1 MRSLL
6 VILLATF
13 AVSGTAAAQSPND
26 LIDGAIVELSAGLDG
41 RRDELADDRA
51 ALHALIDEIL
61 LPRFDRRYAAQL
73 VLGQHW
79 RAASA
84 EQRERFVDAFYN
96 AMLRQYADGVLEFQ
110 PDRIEVLPF
119 RGDDTQRRTTV
130 RTMVMLDDGQRVPVN
145 YGLVKRDSGWLM
157 FDVTIEGV
165 SYVRN
170 FRAELDSEIRA
181 GSLDRVIARFE
192 REAEGSGE
200 AGSDEGESDGDSG
213 DAGQNAE

>member
-1 MRSLL
+1 MRRILA
-6 VILLATF
+6 ILLATF
-13 AVSGTAAAQSPND
+13 AVSTAAAAQSPND
-26 LIDGAIVELSAGLDG
+26 LIDEAIVELSAGLDG
-41 RRDELADDRA
+41 RRDELAEDRD

-79 RAASA
+79 RSA
-84 EQRERFVDAFYN
+84 TDEQRERFVDAFYG

-110 PDRIEVLPF
+110 PDQIQVLPF
-119 RGDDTQRRTTV
+119 RGDDTQRRTMV
-130 RTMVMLDDGQRVPVN
+130 RTIVLLEDGTRVPVN
-145 YGLVKRDSGWLM
+145 YGLVKRDEGWLM

-181 GSLDRVIARFE
+181 GSLERVITRFE
-192 REAEGSGE
+192 SDAEGG
-200 AGSDEGESDGDSG
+200 AEGEDDGQSG
-213 DAGQNAE
+213 DAEQIAVE

>member
-1 MRSLL
+1 MRRIL

-13 AVSGTAAAQSPND
+13 LASGAAVAQSPND
-26 LIDGAIVELSAGLDG
+26 LIDSAIVELTAGLDG
-41 RRDELADDRA
+41 RREELAEDRE
-51 ALHALIDEIL
+51 ALHALINDIL

-79 RAASA
+79 RAASE
-84 EQRERFVDAFYN
+84 EQRERFVEAFYN

-110 PDRIEVLPF
+110 PDWFELLPF
-119 RGDDTQRRTTV
+119 RGDDTQRRTMV

-145 YGLVKRDSGWLM
+145 YGLVKRDAGWLI

-181 GSLDRVIARFE
+181 GSLDSVIARFE
-192 REAEGSGE
+192 RDAEGE
-200 AGSDEGESDGDSG
+200 DDGQSG
-213 DAGQNAE
+213 DAGQSAVE

>member
-6 VILLATF
+6 FILLATF
-13 AVSGTAAAQSPND
+13 AVSGEAAAQSPND
-26 LIDGAIVELSAGLDG
+26 LIDGAIVELTAGLDG
-41 RRDELADDRA
+41 RRDELAEDRE
-51 ALHALIDEIL
+51 ALHALINDIL

-84 EQRERFVDAFYN
+84 EQRQRFVDAFYN

-119 RGDDTQRRTTV
+119 RGDDTQRRTMV

-181 GSLDRVIARFE
+181 GSLEGVIARFE
-192 REAEGSGE
+192 RQAENG
-200 AGSDEGESDGDSG
+200 DEGDEDGQSG
-213 DAGQNAE
+213 DGAQNAVE

>member
-1 MRSLL
+1 MRRLL

-13 AVSGTAAAQSPND
+13 VASGAAVAQSPND
-26 LIDGAIVELSAGLDG
+26 LIDEAIVELSAGLDG
-41 RRDELADDRA
+41 RRDELAENRA

-79 RAASA
+79 RSASA
-84 EQRERFVDAFYN
+84 EQRERFVEAFYN
-96 AMLRQYADGVLEFQ
+96 AMLRQYADGVLEFE

-145 YGLVKRDSGWLM
+145 YGLVKRDEGWRM

-170 FRAELDSEIRA
+170 FRAELDSEIR
-181 GSLDRVIARFE
+181 GSSLDRVIARFE
-192 REAEGSGE
+192 REAEDG
-200 AGSDEGESDGDSG
+200 EGESDGDSG
-213 DAGQNAE
+213 DTGQTAVE

>member
-1 MRSLL
+1 MRRIL

-13 AVSGTAAAQSPND
+13 LASGAAVAQSPND
-26 LIDGAIVELSAGLDG
+26 LIDGAIVELTEGLDG
-41 RRDELADDRA
+41 RRDELAADRE
-51 ALHALIDEIL
+51 ALHALINEIL

-145 YGLVKRDSGWLM
+145 YGLVKRDEGWLM

-181 GSLDRVIARFE
+181 GSLDSTIARFE
-192 REAEGSGE
+192 REAV
-200 AGSDEGESDGDSG
+200 GSDEGESDGDSG

>member
-1 MRSLL
+1 MRRIL
-6 VILLATF
+6 VFLLATF
-13 AVSGTAAAQSPND
+13 VASGAAVAQSPND
-26 LIDGAIVELSAGLDG
+26 LIDEAIVELTEGLDG
-41 RRDELADDRA
+41 RRDELAEDRV

-79 RAASA
+79 RAASD

-119 RGDDTQRRTTV
+119 RGDDTQRRTMV

-145 YGLVKRDSGWLM
+145 YGLVKRDEGWLM

-181 GSLDRVIARFE
+181 GSLDGVIARFE
-192 REAEGSGE
+192 RDAEGN
-200 AGSDEGESDGDSG
+200 DEGESSGESG
-213 DAGQNAE
+213 DTGQNAVE

>member
-1 MRSLL
+1 MRRIL

-13 AVSGTAAAQSPND
+13 LASGAAVAQSPND
-26 LIDGAIVELSAGLDG
+26 LIDGAIVELTEGLDG
-41 RRDELADDRA
+41 RRDELAADRE
-51 ALHALIDEIL
+51 ALHALINEIL

-119 RGDDTQRRTTV
+119 RGDDTQRRTMV

-145 YGLVKRDSGWLM
+145 YGLVKRDAGWLM

-181 GSLDRVIARFE
+181 GSLDGVITRFE
-192 REAEGSGE
+192 RDAAGDGEVEGD
-200 AGSDEGESDGDSG
+200 GSSG
-213 DAGQNAE
+213 DAVQNAVE